1 MPSLHYHWTLQQDI
15 QTVPTTL
22 KVNLKAK
29 IFRGIM
35 GAMVTKKLLGP
46 SEHSKYAHNIPFA
59 ELELKESPWLDVYTL
74 TSKIINNCDLSSLII
89 FV

>member
-74 TSKIINNCDLSSLII
+74 LL
-89 FV
+89 